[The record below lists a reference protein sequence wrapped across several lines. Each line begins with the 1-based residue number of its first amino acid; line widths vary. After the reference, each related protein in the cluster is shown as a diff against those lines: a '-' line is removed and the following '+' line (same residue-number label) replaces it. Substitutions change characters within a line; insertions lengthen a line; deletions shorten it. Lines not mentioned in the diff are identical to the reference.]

1 MRFGPYSAT
10 DTGHDGGVEHL
21 PSADRSSGVRGTA
34 KARYPLPRYPE
45 VRGGDDRLLDELAV
59 PFEEGEHSDRLVLV
73 GESQLGRMILVVF
86 IERVAS
92 GIIRIIRARRATKR
106 ERRAYAEGD

>member
-1 MRFGPYSAT
+1 
-10 DTGHDGGVEHL
+10 
-21 PSADRSSGVRGTA
+21 
-34 KARYPLPRYPE
+34 
-45 VRGGDDRLLDELAV
+45 
-59 PFEEGEHSDRLVLV
+59 
-73 GESQLGRMILVVF
+73 MILVVF